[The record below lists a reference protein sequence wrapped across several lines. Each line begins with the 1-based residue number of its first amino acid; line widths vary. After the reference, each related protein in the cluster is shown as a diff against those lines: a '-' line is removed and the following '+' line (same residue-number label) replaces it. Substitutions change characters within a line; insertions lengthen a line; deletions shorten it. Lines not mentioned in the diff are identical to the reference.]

1 MINLSSVMRSYVMMI
16 RIINSNMVFLG
27 VVILIGFFFVVVVVI
42 VIDGGSGV
50 GFSVMSLNSVIRC

>member
-1 MINLSSVMRSYVMMI
+1 MRSYVMMI
-16 RIINSNMVFLG
+16 RIIYSNMVFLG
-27 VVILIGFFFVVVVVI
+27 VVILIGFFFVVVVVV